1 VNILR
6 FFLVLALAVWIGGIV
21 FFGAVVAPT
30 VFSVLPTHDLAG
42 NVVTRSLTMLHL
54 TGIVCGVIYI
64 VASLLHSY
72 LLRGSLHVFA
82 LHHVAVVAMIILT
95 MVSQYGVGSRMKRLR
110 QDIGVIDNVSVD
122 DPRRVE
128 FNRLHHWS
136 TRLEGCVLVLGLG
149 VLYGT
154 SRRLS

>member
-1 VNILR
+1 M
-6 FFLVLALAVWIGGIV
+6 VLALVVWIGGII

-42 NVVTRSLTMLHL
+42 NVVTRSLSTLHL
-54 TGIVCGVIYI
+54 MGIVCGVVYI
-64 VASLLHSY
+64 VASLILFY
-72 LLRGSLHVFA
+72 QLRASLDVFA
-82 LHHVAVVAMIILT
+82 LRHVAVVAMIVLT
-95 MVSQYGVGSRMKRLR
+95 MASQYAVGSRMKRLR

-122 DPRRVE
+122 DARRVE

-136 TRLEGCVLVLGLG
+136 TRLEGCVLLLGLG

>member
-1 VNILR
+1 M
-6 FFLVLALAVWIGGIV
+6 FLALVIWIGGII

-42 NVVTRSLTMLHL
+42 NVVTRSLAALHII
-54 TGIVCGVIYI
+54 GIACGVVYV
-64 VASLLHSY
+64 VASLLYSY
-72 LLRGSLHVFA
+72 LLRGSLQAFA
-82 LHHVAVVAMIILT
+82 LRHLAVVAMIAFT
-95 MVSQYGVGSRMKRLR
+95 MVSQYGVASKMARLR

-136 TRLEGCVLVLGLG
+136 TRLEGCVLLFGVG